1 MRFFTRSKKN
11 SKNVI
16 FLIAFCK
23 RFGYNTNMKTDKLFE
38 FAHHLSQLWDM
49 PCEVLLLG
57 DDAKD
62 RCQMQVYC
70 ERPCDRQQACRYGC
84 SEAYRWGGRYI
95 YYCRE
100 GATFIA
106 ASVSNERGEL
116 IGGLI
121 LGPMIIGDVEDLIQ
135 EGMPT
140 EQKSFLRSLKWISTE
155 KVNAMA
161 EIMAAVTQSISEAP
175 HTVTGTIQFDYSVVK
190 HADTVYKIMEY
201 IKKNCHRKIQ
211 LEELAKLTHFNKAYL
226 SRIFKKET
234 GETLSSFITRMRV
247 EEAQK
252 LLLETDL
259 SLAQISSQVGFEDQ
273 SYFTKAFKAVAA
285 ITPGQLR
292 AAHKKK

>member
-1 MRFFTRSKKN
+1 M
-11 SKNVI
+11 
-16 FLIAFCK
+16 
-23 RFGYNTNMKTDKLFE
+23 
-38 FAHHLSQLWDM
+38 
-49 PCEVLLLG
+49 
-57 DDAKD
+57 
-62 RCQMQVYC
+62 
-70 ERPCDRQQACRYGC
+70 
-84 SEAYRWGGRYI
+84 
-95 YYCRE
+95 
-100 GATFIA
+100 
-106 ASVSNERGEL
+106 